1 MFIVL
6 AILAFGLLILV
17 HELGHFMA
25 AKACNVKVTE
35 FAIGMGPQIWKKQK
49 GETVYSLR
57 ALPLGGFC
65 AMEGE
70 EEESVDPRAFCV
82 KPVWQR
88 LIILVAGSA
97 MNFLMG
103 FLLVLLLFSRAGGFN
118 SPVISDFYD
127 NCPYEGTLQVG
138 DEIYKVNGERV
149 YYTAN
154 FSEYIRKDA
163 ADGYVDLVIVRDGE
177 KLELKDYHMVP
188 VEYPT
193 EDGGVKR
200 SYGLYF
206 AIEKANLF
214 NRLEYSWYTCMD
226 FVRMV
231 RRSLVMLVSGDVAL
245 SDMTG
250 VVGMVDMI
258 NETGQSAESTK
269 EGVEDIIY
277 LVAFIAVNLAVMNM
291 LPIPAV
297 DGGHVVTLLL
307 TWGIEKVIRRKID
320 PKYEGYIHYVGLL
333 LLLALMIL
341 IMFNDVIRIIKT

>member
-1 MFIVL
+1 
-6 AILAFGLLILV
+6 
-17 HELGHFMA
+17 
-25 AKACNVKVTE
+25 
-35 FAIGMGPQIWKKQK
+35 
-49 GETVYSLR
+49 
-57 ALPLGGFC
+57 LPLGGFC

-70 EEESVDPRAFCV
+70 EEESDDPRAFCS
-82 KPVWQR
+82 KAVWQK
-88 LIILVAGSA
+88 LIILVAGSV
-97 MNFLMG
+97 MNFLLGYILM
-103 FLLVLLLFSRAGGFN
+103 LLLFSGAGGFN
-118 SPVISDFYD
+118 SPVIADFYE
-127 NCPYEGTLQVG
+127 NCPYEGTLQAG

-154 FSEYIRKDA
+154 FSEYVTKDS
-163 ADGYVDLVIVRDGE
+163 ADGYIDLTVIRDGK

-206 AIEKANLF
+206 AIEEANFF
-214 NRLEYSWYTCMD
+214 NRLEYSWYSCLD

-231 RRSLVMLVSGDVAL
+231 RRSLVMLVSGDVGL

-250 VVGMVDMI
+250 VVGLVDMI
-258 NETGQSAESTK
+258 NETGQSAETTK
-269 EGVEDIIY
+269 EGIEDILY

-307 TWGIEKVIRRKID
+307 TWALEKLLRRKID

-333 LLLALMIL
+333 ILLALMLL
-341 IMFNDVIRIIKT
+341 IMFNDVIRIVKT

>member
-6 AILAFGLLILV
+6 AILAFGILIFV
-17 HELGHFMA
+17 HELGHFLA
-25 AKACNVKVTE
+25 AKACDVKVTE
-35 FAIGMGPQIWKKQK
+35 FAIGMGPQLWKKQR

-70 EEESVDPRAFCV
+70 EEESADPRAFCV

-88 LIILVAGSA
+88 LIILVAGSV
-97 MNFLMG
+97 MNFLLG
-103 FLLVLLLFSRAGGFN
+103 FVLMCLLFSGAGGFN
-118 SPVISDFYD
+118 SPVIADFEEG
-127 NCPYEGTLQVG
+127 CPYEDVLQVG
-138 DEIYKVNGERV
+138 DEIYRVNGERV

-154 FSEYIRKDA
+154 FAEYVTKNS
-163 ADGYVDLVIVRDGE
+163 ADGYIDLTLIRDGK
-177 KLELKDYHMVP
+177 KLELRDYHMVP
-188 VEYPT
+188 VEYPQ
-193 EDGGVKR
+193 EDGSVKR

-206 AIEKANLF
+206 AIEEANFF
-214 NRLEYSWYTCMD
+214 NRLEYSWYSCLD
-226 FVRMV
+226 FVRLV

-258 NETGQSAESTK
+258 NETGQSAETTR
-269 EGVEDIIY
+269 EGVEDILY
-277 LVAFIAVNLAVMNM
+277 LVAFIAVNLSVMNL

-297 DGGHVVTLLL
+297 DGSHVVTLLL
-307 TWGIEKVIRRKID
+307 TWGLEKLLRRKID

-341 IMFNDVIRIIKT
+341 IMFNDVIRIFKP

>member
-6 AILAFGLLILV
+6 AILAFGVLIFV
-17 HELGHFMA
+17 HELGHFLA
-25 AKACNVKVTE
+25 AKACDVKVTE
-35 FAIGMGPQIWKKQK
+35 FAIGMGPQLLKKQR

-57 ALPLGGFC
+57 LLPLGGFC

-70 EEESVDPRAFCV
+70 EEESADPRAFCV

-88 LIILVAGSA
+88 LIILVAGSF
-97 MNFLMG
+97 MNFVLG
-103 FLLVLLLFSRAGGFN
+103 FLLIWVLFSGAAGFN
-118 SPVISDFYD
+118 SPILADFED
-127 NCPYEGTLQVG
+127 GCPYEGALQVG

-154 FSEYIRKDA
+154 FQEYAAKNA
-163 ADGYVDLVIVRDGE
+163 ADGNIDLTIIRDGK
-177 KLELKDYHMVP
+177 KLELKDYPMVP
-188 VEYPT
+188 MEYPT
-193 EDGGVKR
+193 ADGGVKK

-206 AIEKANLF
+206 AIEEANLF
-214 NRLEYSWYTCMD
+214 NRLEYSWYTCLD

-231 RRSLVMLVSGDVAL
+231 RRSLVMLVSGEAGL

-258 NETGQSAESTK
+258 NETGQSAENTR
-269 EGVEDIIY
+269 EGVEDILY

-297 DGGHVVTLLL
+297 DGGHVLTLLL
-307 TWGIEKVIRRKID
+307 TWILEKVLGRKID
-320 PKYEGYIHYVGLL
+320 SKYEGYIHYVGLL
-333 LLLALMIL
+333 LLLALMVL